1 MFRPAFCLLAGAAA
15 SLSPE
20 MQFLIPDVP
29 MPELLDFRLP
39 EFPCFLP
46 TDPLSGSLISE
57 ILPPGS
63 LALEA
68 RPRCSGFQAALLQ
81 AVPEQTIPGCL
92 LLKSCF
98 PEFLPFSLDPAPFY
112 NLLSLLSAALLPPD
126 GSIPPPFSDKSAP

>member
-1 MFRPAFCLLAGAAA
+1 
-15 SLSPE
+15 

-81 AVPEQTIPGCL
+81 AVPEQTIPGL
-92 LLKSCF
+92 SPGLIPVF
-98 PEFLPFSLDPAPFY
+98 PEFLPFSLDPAPF
-112 NLLSLLSAALLPPD
+112 LQSPLPSLRLRCFPPD